1 VLVLRRYAGDAW
13 NAEYEAAGQRAYTWA
28 AGTMMMAA
36 VEAAEVDE
44 PDRMA
49 A

>member
-13 NAEYEAAGQRAYTWA
+13 TAEYEAAGQRAYTWA